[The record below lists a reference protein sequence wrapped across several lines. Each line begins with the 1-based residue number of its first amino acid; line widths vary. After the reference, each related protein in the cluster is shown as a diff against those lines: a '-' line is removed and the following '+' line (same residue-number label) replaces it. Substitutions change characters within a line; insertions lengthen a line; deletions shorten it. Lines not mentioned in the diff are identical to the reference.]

1 MDIKKIRIVLVIILL
16 FVCAML
22 WGRWQDEY
30 GAKAKTQPATQQ
42 QTTAQNSQVPDLGGQ
57 ANSGSTHPVTST
69 AHAPTNI
76 DHVIAGKTITI
87 KTDVL
92 KLKVSLNGGSVV
104 QGWLLDYPKK
114 LHSSQPVALFTP
126 VEGHRYLA
134 QSGLIAPGLPAK
146 RDFSAQ
152 QASYTLAPNQKQLTV
167 NLTWQGDGISLVKSY
182 TLTRG
187 IYAIKVA
194 YHVTNQTG
202 KALNTRFYGQL
213 LREEPKTHHS
223 LLNSYM
229 TYTGAAVSS
238 TSDHYQK
245 VSFGDMQ
252 DSNLSLSSVGGWAAM
267 VEHYFIG
274 AWVPNAKTTN
284 QYYSRVYNDKLFAI
298 GVATPT
304 KSIANGQS
312 ATLGA
317 TLYAGPAIAKELDQ
331 VSPNLDLTINYG
343 WLWPISILIFKV
355 MSWIHHYVGNWG
367 WSIILVTLLIKLLFY
382 PLSSK
387 SYHSM
392 ARMRQLQPKIAQIK
406 ERCGD
411 DKQKQAKATMEL
423 YRKEKVSPLGGCLP
437 MVIQIPVFIGLYYML
452 MASVELRQALWILWI
467 HDLSVH
473 DPYFILPILMGI
485 TMYVQQQLN
494 PSMPD
499 PTYGK
504 VMKMMPIV
512 FTVIFLGFPAGLVL
526 YWLVNNLV
534 TILQQWFIMR
544 RVEAK
549 AAKRGKR

>member
-30 GAKAKTQPATQQ
+30 GAKAKAQVTTQQ
-42 QTTAQNSQVPDLGGQ
+42 QKTAQNSQVPDLGGQ
-57 ANSGSTHPVTST
+57 PNMTAQPTTA
-69 AHAPTNI
+69 AHALNLV
-76 DHVIAGKTITI
+76 DHAVAGKTLTI

-114 LHSSQPVALFTP
+114 LHSNQPVALFTP

-134 QSGLIAPGLPAK
+134 QSGVIAAGLPAK
-146 RDFSAQ
+146 REFSSQ
-152 QASYTLAPNQKQLTV
+152 QAHYTLAPKQKQLTV
-167 NLTWQGDGISLVKSY
+167 DLTWRGNGITLVKSY

-187 IYAIKVA
+187 SYAIKVA
-194 YHVTNQTG
+194 YHITNQTG
-202 KALNTRFYGQL
+202 KPLSTRFYGQL

-245 VSFGDMQ
+245 VSFGDMK
-252 DSNLSLSSVGGWAAM
+252 DSNLSLSSVGGWASM

-284 QYYSRVYNDKLFAI
+284 QYYSRVYNDKLYAI
-298 GVATPT
+298 GVATPAKT
-304 KSIANGQS
+304 IASGQS
-312 ATLGA
+312 DTVGA
-317 TLYAGPAIAKELDQ
+317 TLYAGPAIAKKLDQ
-331 VSPNLDLTINYG
+331 VSPDLDLTINYG

-387 SYHSM
+387 SYGSM

-452 MASVELRQALWILWI
+452 MASVELRQAPWILWI
-467 HDLSVH
+467 HDLSIH

-485 TMYVQQQLN
+485 TMYIQQQLN

-549 AAKRGKR
+549 TAKRGK